1 MLFSLLLSVLNI
13 AIGMAAKNN
22 KSLKAMIKTRNFAYV
37 IKTRDGMIGRRF
49 IFRNGQYSSDKVIT
63 EYDMA
68 LVFEDAAAGFQA
80 LALGGDNGV
89 QDAIN
94 DWKLIILGDDYHMI
108 WFGVVMQMALG
119 GSKRK

>member
-1 MLFSLLLSVLNI
+1 VL
-13 AIGMAAKNN
+13 
-22 KSLKAMIKTRNFAYV
+22 
-37 IKTRDGMIGRRF
+37 
-49 IFRNGQYSSDKVIT
+49 T
-63 EYDMA
+63 EYAMA